1 MKYNGVEIKRNTI
14 IAFTKE
20 DVEYVGKVDYIR
32 YSRYLRGEWG
42 DIEVDPLVD
51 TFKVLR
57 MYDGTLTHEGEV
69 YNATHATRI

>member
-1 MKYNGVEIKRNTI
+1 MRYNGIDVKRNTI
-14 IAFTKE
+14 IAFTKD

-42 DIEVDPLVD
+42 DIEVDPLTD

-57 MYDGTLTHEGEV
+57 LHDGTLTKEGEA
-69 YNATHATRI
+69 YNATHQQRI